1 MIPANIEDLRAEAQR
16 RLPRMMFGYVDG
28 GSYSERTVRAN
39 TADFNDWNLQQRVLV
54 DITKR
59 DLSTTIMGQPS
70 AMPFMLGP
78 TGFAGLLARRGE
90 AQAAR
95 AAAAAGIPFALS
107 NAAICGVDEVSAA
120 SSRPIWYQLYCMR
133 DAGINRAIM
142 DRAAAAKCPVL
153 VLTVDASLLA
163 KRERDVRNNFITSP
177 KLSARQMLDFALH
190 PRWALDIGL
199 GPKPVFGNLKDLP
212 GAGSDIFAQANF
224 VGGQMDLS
232 LTWRD
237 AAAIRAHWKGKL
249 VIKGIMNVADA
260 HAAVAAGADGI
271 VVTNH
276 GGRQLDGAVSSI
288 RMLPEIVDAVGHKV
302 EVLFD
307 GGIRRGQHIA
317 IALALGAHACL
328 IGRAFLYGLGA
339 RGQAGVALAI
349 EMLRSELDITMGLMG
364 VTSIDQIRGKAAD
377 LLIPA
382 G

>member
-1 MIPANIEDLRAEAQR
+1 MALVNIYDLREAARR

-28 GSYSERTVRAN
+28 ASYSERTAAAN
-39 TADFNDWNLQQRVLV
+39 IADFNRWNFVQRVLV
-54 DITKR
+54 DIAAR

-70 AMPFMLGP
+70 KLPFMLGP

-90 AQAAR
+90 VQAAR
-95 AAAAAGIPFALS
+95 AADAAGIPFALS

-120 SSRPIWYQLYCMR
+120 SRRPIWYQLYCMR
-133 DAGINRAIM
+133 DAGVNRAIM

-177 KLSARQMLDFALH
+177 KLSAAQFLDFALH
-190 PRWALDIGL
+190 PRWAVDVGL
-199 GPKPVFGNLKDLP
+199 GPKPMFGNLKDLP
-212 GAGSDIFAQANF
+212 GAGDDIFAQANF
-224 VGGQMDLS
+224 VGGQLDLS
-232 LTWRD
+232 LTWKD
-237 AAAIRAHWKGKL
+237 AAAIRAYWKGKL
-249 VIKGIMNVADA
+249 VIKGIMSVADA
-260 HAAVAAGADGI
+260 REAVAVGADGI

-288 RMLPEIVDAVGHKV
+288 RMLPAIAAAVGDRV

-317 IALALGAHACL
+317 TALALGAHACL

-349 EMLRSELDITMGLMG
+349 EMLRAELDTTLGLMG
-364 VTSIDQIRGKAAD
+364 VTAIDQIRGQAD
-377 LLIPA
+377 KLLVRA
-382 G
+382 D